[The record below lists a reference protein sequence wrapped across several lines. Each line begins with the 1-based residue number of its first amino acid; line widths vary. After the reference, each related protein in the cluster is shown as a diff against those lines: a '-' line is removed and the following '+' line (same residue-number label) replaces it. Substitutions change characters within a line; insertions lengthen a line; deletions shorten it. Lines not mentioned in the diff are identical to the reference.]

1 MGSRD
6 FLHTD
11 AETPLSGIFV
21 VAGAVCKLST
31 NYPDILQAAHES
43 FFPLESPRRQADF
56 HLRFWVD
63 TSAQSEPPW
72 PKAHF
77 RGLGQLIFGAFDSE
91 NAVLINRSARRAV
104 GRFSPAMGADHS
116 YWKRVIFSNLLTAFG
131 GSIGVTELHCGCV
144 VRSEKGL
151 LLSGS
156 SGSGKST
163 LALALA
169 RTGFAFLSDD
179 RTWLSNCD
187 GRLRAWGLPTLLK
200 LRPDAVTLFPE
211 LRRFQPSVL
220 QDGRTAIAVDVETQL
235 GLPRASRCEPH
246 WLVFLER
253 SGSSTSTLVRM
264 PADEAAVRLRHD
276 LLPEPPGAA
285 AAQFEAIRRLVE
297 RECWLLRYGG
307 TPQEA
312 SQLLT
317 RLIESGAEAEP
328 VRATIST
335 GRKQGVMRHEDPF
348 RRQTPTPH
356 CFDLRVMGRRIRLET
371 NSPVVL
377 AEIRRLFQ
385 CYENRSNNAEE
396 LPPPATVGSP
406 EFRWRIVSEA
416 QPATGPPWP
425 CRSAFTDRDLR
436 YTSIGQYN
444 FVAVDLEQREAVGF
458 LTEGLASDKPGFS
471 NLFLDPLFC
480 MTAEALGLTAVFSSC
495 VGHGERGLLV
505 FGSPGSGKTTSSY
518 IAGGLGL
525 RFCADQATFLEVE
538 GDTIRAWAGFLPALV
553 REDLLQFIP
562 HLRNVTR
569 PLRYSDSIYLELDI
583 AAPGLSRPAS
593 VAPVGCVFLER
604 SSAWPARLMPLA
616 GSELSQRLERALLFR
631 EDPRFKAQR
640 CAVLSALERLP
651 ASLIAFGDD
660 PAEAA
665 AFFPRLL
672 AGTKAEDALLSARGS
687 LPPH

>member
-11 AETPLSGIFV
+11 AETPLFAV
-21 VAGAVCKLST
+21 YTAAGAVCELST
-31 NYPDILQAAHES
+31 NYQDILQAAHES
-43 FFPLESPRRQADF
+43 FFPLEGSRRQADF
-56 HLRFWVD
+56 QLRFWVD
-63 TSAQSEPPW
+63 SSARSEPPW
-72 PKAHF
+72 PRAHF
-77 RGLGQLIFGAFDSE
+77 RGLGHLIFGAFDSE
-91 NAVLINRSARRAV
+91 NSVLIDRSARRAV
-104 GRFSPAMGADHS
+104 GRFSPGMGGDRN

-131 GSIGVTELHCGCV
+131 GSIGVTEVHCGCV
-144 VRSEKGL
+144 VRGEKGL

-163 LALALA
+163 LALALTRA
-169 RTGFAFLSDD
+169 GFAFLSDD

-187 GRLRAWGLPTLLK
+187 GGLQAWGLPTLLK
-200 LRPDAVTLFPE
+200 LRPDVVALFPE

-235 GLPRASRCEPH
+235 GLPRALRCEPH

-253 SGSSTSTLVRM
+253 SGSPTNTLVRM
-264 PADEAAVRLRHD
+264 PADEAAARLKCD

-285 AAQFEAIRRLVE
+285 AAQLETIQRLAG
-297 RECWLLRYGG
+297 RACWLLRYGG
-307 TPQEA
+307 APQEA
-312 SQLLT
+312 LQLLT
-317 RLIESGAEAEP
+317 RVIEFGFEAGP
-328 VRATIST
+328 VVAKVST
-335 GRKQGVMRHEDPF
+335 GRKQGVIKHEDPF

-356 CFDLRVMGRRIRLET
+356 CSDLRVMGRSIRLET
-371 NSPVVL
+371 NSPMVL
-377 AEIRRLFQ
+377 AETRRLFQ
-385 CYENRSNNAEE
+385 CYESRSGNAEE
-396 LPPPATVGSP
+396 LSPPATVGAP

-416 QPATGPPWP
+416 QPATKPPWS
-425 CRSAFTDRDLR
+425 CRSAFTDRELR

-444 FVAVDLEQREAVGF
+444 FVAVDLEKREAVGF
-458 LTEGLASDKPGFS
+458 LTEGLAGDRPGFC

-495 VGHGERGLLV
+495 VGYGDRGLLV

-518 IAGGLGL
+518 FARELGL
-525 RFCADQATFLEVE
+525 EFCADQATFLEVD
-538 GDTIRAWAGFLPALV
+538 GDSIRAWTGFLPALV
-553 REDLLQFIP
+553 REDLLRFLP

-569 PLRYSDSIYLELDI
+569 PLGYSDSIYLELDI
-583 AAPGLSRPAS
+583 ATPGLNRPAN

-604 SSAWPARLMPLA
+604 SSAWPARLMPLE
-616 GSELSQRLERALLFR
+616 GSELAQRLERALLFR

-640 CAVLSALERLP
+640 SAVLSALERLP

-672 AGTKAEDALLSARGS
+672 AGAKAENALS
-687 LPPH
+687 